1 MTRVALVT
9 FDVYS
14 ALFDIAGSLTG
25 RLREAAGLDEAR
37 AAHAFQTWRAKQ
49 MERAAISNSLGRART
64 SFRECT
70 RQALGYVERR
80 FGLAL
85 GEAAR
90 EELVMAWDRL
100 TPWPEA
106 PRVLETLASRG
117 YPLALLSNGDRDML
131 QALAAS
137 LAVPFAHIYSSEDA
151 GAYKPHP
158 AIYELPMRT
167 PGVERAQVLHVAGAA
182 NDALGSTAAG
192 IRCYWSNRT
201 GDVPLDPAYAPA
213 CQGPSLEG
221 LLDLLS

>member
-9 FDVYS
+9 FDVYA

-37 AAHAFQTWRAKQ
+37 AAQVFQVWRAKQ
-49 MERAAISNSLGRART
+49 LERAAISNSLARART
-64 SFRECT
+64 SFRDCT

-85 GEAAR
+85 GEASR
-90 EELVMAWDRL
+90 QELVMAWDCL

-137 LAVPFAHIYSSEDA
+137 LAAPFAHIFSSEDA
-151 GAYKPHP
+151 GTYKPHP
-158 AIYELPMRT
+158 AIYELPIRT
-167 PGVERAQVLHVAGAA
+167 LGLERAQVLHVAGAA

-192 IRCYWSNRT
+192 IPCYWSNRT
-201 GDVPLDPAYAPA
+201 GDIPLDPAYAPA
-213 CQGPSLEG
+213 FQGRSLEG
-221 LLDLLS
+221 LLELLP